1 MLSSNLLFMGV
12 SGDRHLCLVVFFFFS
27 SRRRHTR
34 CLSDWSSDVCS
45 SDLGLAA
52 VALRPMKERKMVKRD
67 LETGGGEHLYNELL
81 TAGSD
86 GTPRLYKMHR
96 ETKRVIGDDANKIRE
111 FEKMPGR
118 IYTLSF
124 SADGMQFAAGSSNDG
139 TGEARVYQTADGKKL
154 ATLEGQK
161 GAVYAVKFRP
171 DGKAVASAGFDGT
184 IRLND
189 PATGKLNKEF
199 VPVPLTT
206 KVAGK

>member
-1 MLSSNLLFMGV
+1 VTSITPGALKG
-12 SGDRHLCLVVFFFFS
+12 
-27 SRRRHTR
+27 
-34 CLSDWSSDVCS
+34 
-45 SDLGLAA
+45 GLAA
-52 VALRPMKERKMVKRD
+52 VALRPSKERKMVKRD

-118 IYTLSF
+118 VYALSF
-124 SADGMQFAAGSSNDG
+124 SADGMQFAAGSSSDG
-139 TGEARVYQTADGKKL
+139 SGEVRVYQTNDGKKV
-154 ATLEGQK
+154 ATFEGQK

-184 IRLND
+184 VRLND
-189 PATGKLNKEF
+189 PATGKLIKEF
-199 VPVPLTT
+199 VPVPMTT

>member
-1 MLSSNLLFMGV
+1 MS
-12 SGDRHLCLVVFFFFS
+12 
-27 SRRRHTR
+27 
-34 CLSDWSSDVCS
+34 
-45 SDLGLAA
+45 
-52 VALRPMKERKMVKRD
+52 KRD

-118 IYTLSF
+118 VYALSF
-124 SADGMQFAAGSSNDG
+124 SADGMLFAAGSSNDG
-139 TGEARVYQTADGKKL
+139 TGEARVYQTNDGKKT

-184 IRLND
+184 VRLND
-189 PATGKLNKEF
+189 PATGKLIKEF

-206 KVAGK
+206 RVAGK